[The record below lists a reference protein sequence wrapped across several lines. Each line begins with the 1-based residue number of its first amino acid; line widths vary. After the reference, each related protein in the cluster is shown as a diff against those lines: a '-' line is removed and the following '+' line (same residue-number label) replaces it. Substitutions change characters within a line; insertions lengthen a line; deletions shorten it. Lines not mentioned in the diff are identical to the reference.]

1 MHILNKGANDMTTTI
16 LDSQDVDNTQY
27 SVWVGG
33 TEVNDYLVDKETA
46 EEIAGDWTRDG
57 YDDVKIEEVAFA

>member
-1 MHILNKGANDMTTTI
+1 MTTVTI

-33 TEVNDYLVDKETA
+33 TEVNDYLVDYRPLKKLLMTGHEM
-46 EEIAGDWTRDG
+46 DMMM
-57 YDDVKIEEVAFA
+57 

>member
-1 MHILNKGANDMTTTI
+1 MTTVTI

-33 TEVNDYLVDKETA
+33 TEVNDYLVDLQTA
-46 EEIAGDWTRDG
+46 EEIADEWTRDG
-57 YDDVKIEEVAFA
+57 YDDVQIEEVAFA